1 MLELIGK
8 IQRRVMGGRIDRPLV
23 PILAVS
29 FTGSVTGGMVWSF
42 IGIWA
47 IERLDASNF
56 QLAAGFTASAVTG
69 AIGGYVGGALSDRV
83 GRRPLILFGWSMNAI
98 TPLGLLLVGDR
109 LWVGLAFLA
118 CLSLFG
124 SVGHAA
130 DQALVPDILPP
141 ERHEA
146 GYASVRVIQNFG
158 VVLGPPLG
166 ATLLLGENWDRLF
179 LAASFV
185 GFLPFLLA
193 LKFIPKRGKYTPER
207 AEQRER
213 FTRIV
218 RDRIFLLFFVS
229 GAFSTLTYVAY
240 ETVLPISLSD
250 THGIAPST
258 WGYLVALNPLMVTL
272 FQLRITA
279 RVAHV
284 PASIKLSTAI
294 LLMGLPFLS
303 LIWTGALPVVAVAIV
318 VFVIGEMLWI
328 PTSQAVVAR
337 IAPPQ
342 SRGAYIGAFG
352 GTWAIGWALTPTVG
366 LLVRGAGGD
375 AAMWTMF
382 ATLATIGAITA
393 FIACTRAFGVTGAA
407 EGELE
412 AAAEAEVAAA

>member
-1 MLELIGK
+1 MLELVGK
-8 IQRRVMGGRIDRPLV
+8 IQRRVMGGHIDRALV
-23 PILAVS
+23 PILGVA
-29 FTGSVTGGMVWSF
+29 FAGSVTGGMIWSF

-47 IERLDASNF
+47 IERLGASNF

-69 AIGGYVGGALSDRV
+69 AIGGDLAGALSDRI
-83 GRRPLILFGWSMNAI
+83 GRKPLILFGWSMNAI
-98 TPLGLLLVGDR
+98 TPLGLLLVGDQ
-109 LWVGLAFLA
+109 LWVGLGFLA
-118 CLSLFG
+118 CLSMFG

-166 ATLLLGENWDRLF
+166 GIFLFGENWDRLF
-179 LAASFV
+179 IAAACV
-185 GFLPFLLA
+185 GFVPFLLA
-193 LKFIPKRGKYTPER
+193 LKFIPRRGKYTPEHA
-207 AEQRER
+207 AEHASWW
-213 FTRIV
+213 RIV
-218 RDRIFLLFFVS
+218 RDPIFLLFFLS
-229 GAFSTLTYVAY
+229 GMFSTLVYVAY
-240 ETVLPISLSD
+240 ETVLPISLVD
-250 THGIAPST
+250 THGISPST
-258 WGYLVALNPLMVTL
+258 WGFLVALNPLMVTL

-279 RVAHV
+279 RVAQV

-294 LLMGLPFLS
+294 LLMGLPFLA
-303 LIWTGALPVVAVAIV
+303 LIWTGALAVVAVVIV

-337 IAPPQ
+337 IAPPE

-366 LLVRGAGGD
+366 LLVRGAAGD
-375 AAMWTMF
+375 ATMWLMF
-382 ATLATIGAITA
+382 AWLAVVGSVTA
-393 FIACTRAFGVTGAA
+393 FVACTRAFGLTGAA

-412 AAAEAEVAAA
+412 EAAKAAA